1 MPRMPEWRFIIAA
14 YAVTWIM
21 LIGYTIRLARLRR
34 QSAALLAEATRQA
47 PEPQP

>member
-14 YAVTWIM
+14 YAVTWII

-34 QSAALLAEATRQA
+34 RSAALLAESMKQV